1 MYPVGKHLSQLHFV
15 STTNFYSSLGVR
27 CIRNMYLCKVPREMI
42 YSLKSYLKKRYLFIP
57 IHTEHTTYIDRSY

>member
-27 CIRNMYLCKVPREMI
+27 CIRNMYLYKVPRDMI
-42 YSLKSYLKKRYLFIP
+42 YSLKSYLKKDIYSYQYILNTR
-57 IHTEHTTYIDRSY
+57 HT